1 MATATAPDLPTA
13 APGLLTTADFDVAI
27 HDCRVTVTSPTGE
40 HRTFRVCQVRWP
52 GDRHLGRRLACLMRG
67 CDNTDAGDWLA
78 FGVVEG
84 GRVRVWP
91 GFLAAR
97 FVPADGKRSRFAAYA
112 DLLAR
117 PAHYEARGCVYQIAG
132 FCRRCGKVL
141 TEPESIRT
149 GLGPTCRKKG

>member
-52 GDRHLGRRLACLMRG
+52 GDRHLGRRLACVRGG
-67 CDNTDAGDWLA
+67 CDNPGAGDWRA
-78 FGVVEG
+78 WGGGGGGGGGV
-84 GRVRVWP
+84 GR
-91 GFLAAR
+91 GFRPAR
-97 FVPADGKRSRFAAYA
+97 FAPADGKRSRFAAYA

-117 PAHYEARGCVYQIAG
+117 PAHYEARGC
-132 FCRRCGKVL
+132 
-141 TEPESIRT
+141 
-149 GLGPTCRKKG
+149 